1 MLYINFCL
9 FKETHMAPKGLRPHM
24 LFCRVHY
31 QQTSKS
37 WRVIVCNSVLWSDCA
52 VVAHYGLS

>member
-1 MLYINFCL
+1 
-9 FKETHMAPKGLRPHM
+9 MAPKGLRPHM